1 MLDLEKIAN
10 SGELFDGHYKL
21 LDPLSTDGATADIW
35 LAVDMNTIEGD
46 DKKGLKVAIKVYRP
60 QNAQVTRNYCSP
72 EASPIFLGL
81 RLAL

>member
-21 LDPLSTDGATADIW
+21 LDPLSTDGATTDIW

-46 DKKGLKVAIKVYRP
+46 DKI
-60 QNAQVTRNYCSP
+60 
-72 EASPIFLGL
+72 IFSRWHLQQCKEVNICML
-81 RLAL
+81 RRKS